1 MLRLLNIEFHKLKH
15 NRASR
20 VLSIIYFA
28 LLTSIALIAAIKFDI
43 GPVQFHL
50 ADQGIFNFPYIWHF
64 NSFMAAI
71 FKFFLLLVI
80 VSMMANEY
88 SNKTLKQ
95 NLIDGLSKKEF
106 ILSKF
111 FTVLVFAAVSTV
123 FVFMVSLILG
133 YAYSDYNEFSIVF
146 SDLEYLLA
154 FFIKL
159 VGFFSFGLFMGI
171 LVKRSAFAV
180 GGILVWFF
188 IESIFKGFL
197 FWKFRDTGFESITE
211 KVNQFMQFLP
221 LESMSNLI
229 KEPFTRLN
237 AVQSVAK
244 QVGEDLSK
252 DFSVQFTDILI
263 VSVWTFLFIYLSYRL
278 LKKRDL

>member
-20 VLSIIYFA
+20 VLTIIYFA

-50 ADQGIFNFPYIWHF
+50 AEQGIFNFPYIWHF
-64 NSFMAAI
+64 STFMASI

-88 SNKTLKQ
+88 SNRTLKQ

-111 FTVLVFAAVSTV
+111 YTVIVFAAISTLFV
-123 FVFMVSLILG
+123 FVVSLVLG
-133 YAYSDYNEFSIVF
+133 LIYSDYNEVAIIF
-146 SDLEYLLA
+146 SDLEYLFA

-159 VGFFSFGLFMGI
+159 VGFFSFGLFFGI

-180 GGILVWFF
+180 GALLVWFF

-197 FWKFRDTGFESITE
+197 FWKFRDVESTSDR
-211 KVNQFMQFLP
+211 VNQIMQFLP

-244 QVGEDLSK
+244 QIGEDLSK
-252 DFSVQFTDILI
+252 DIDVHWYQIAI
-263 VSVWTFLFIYLSYRL
+263 VLVWTFFFIYASYRL
-278 LKKRDL
+278 LQKRDL

>member
-1 MLRLLNIEFHKLKH
+1 MFRLLTIEFYKLKH
-15 NRASR
+15 NTASK
-20 VLSIIYFA
+20 VLIIIYFL
-28 LLTSIALIAAIKFDI
+28 LLTSTALIAMINFDFAD
-43 GPVQFHL
+43 VKFHL
-50 ADQGIFNFPYIWHF
+50 AEMGIFNFPYIWHL
-64 NSFMAAI
+64 NTYLSATI
-71 FKFFLLLVI
+71 KFFLLLVI

-111 FTVLVFAAVSTV
+111 YTVIVFALISTL
-123 FVFMVSLILG
+123 FVFFVSLILG
-133 YAYSDYNEFSIVF
+133 YIYSDYTEISIVF

-154 FFIKL
+154 FFVKL

-180 GGILVWFF
+180 GAILVWFF
-188 IESIFKGFL
+188 IESIFKGYL
-197 FWKFRDTGFESITE
+197 FWKFSENSFSSDSVDRIMRYF
-211 KVNQFMQFLP
+211 P
-221 LESMSNLI
+221 LESMTNLI

-237 AVQSVAK
+237 AVQSIAK

-252 DFSVQFTDILI
+252 DFSVHLSDIAI
-263 VSVWTFLFIYLSYRL
+263 VSFWTFVFIYLSYRL
-278 LKKRDL
+278 LKRRDL